1 MLRGQATPQYWRG
14 IAFYYADARSTST
27 LSGKMQI
34 SASKSLLQ
42 HVLVEHAG
50 VGADGQLTS
59 ALAVTGSV
67 PPFTAELTVRRCAY
81 TALNIT
87 DPVNGFALTRT
98 RLLENR
104 GYGLFLNASVGRV
117 LLSGLEIEANGADGL
132 RFVHH
137 DKPFYSTDSFCQTPN
152 LGHAQVFPVRYTH
165 QQDAYNAPTEE
176 CCQEFY
182 ANDWEGQRITVHFPV
197 LTSAV
202 DDRRELQNSVMAE
215 LMMPRAENYYP
226 AGREGSIYVVDGSRV
241 IADFYVRNGTSVQ
254 SVSTLYGN
262 GPLKV
267 CYRPAHY
274 RKVRFTVEVVLD
286 YGREYDL
293 VLTDSR
299 VVANSGRGVW
309 LQDLRSGAVLN
320 RTLVAGHDHVAGVHM
335 AGGVGNL
342 VVNSSIIS
350 GNVGEGVNVTSGG
363 GYLHLDRSEVVNN
376 TGAGMAVWFN
386 ESLGLQAFNY
396 SAHLTRSSVVG
407 NGVGLLVDSG
417 CHFAG
422 RGPSSSS
429 SKAQGL
435 GGANMLS
442 FTPTVYWNVSMNVFA
457 EQREQAILVRSC
469 LPRPRILKMSL
480 TPSITN
486 LTISHNR
493 FLGNGLQ
500 AIHAAPLFF
509 AKLVVA
515 HNDFSGHRR
524 AVLYVN
530 SRDAFNV
537 DGFVEEAERFP
548 FSFQPEAGRLSSQR
562 KLALDAWPAVV
573 RIRGNHFHD
582 NSGQY
587 VVSVGLL
594 EPQAWSTTGS
604 VHNPIQNL
612 PQRVMFTRNL
622 LTGNAVSEP
631 FEGRLNSRSRVA
643 AVLCVTSSNV
653 HVWRNEFTNPASR
666 YELGV
671 HLGAHYRVINASLN
685 YWGTRSLA
693 MSSSGRGFDQPQPER
708 YLQNAANHIYERIFD
723 RKDRYNL
730 AQVEFQPYILVA
742 NALEADRESLSQ
754 PANDREKV
762 SAFFSSSRT
771 TGEIGGQVKGQ
782 VNLPTGVYTVTR
794 DIYVSPEGE
803 LVLNPGTEL
812 RFAQSVGVFVQG
824 KFKAKGTGEADIR
837 LLLAEGAGTTTTSAG
852 FNLGAYPSSS
862 VRRIR
867 ATSNEVQKNIF
878 SKASA
883 STNSSSF
890 STLNLN
896 FTSSTTARPPRMKL
910 GKAPTSSSS
919 YSSNTVRLSNGTEG
933 RLEVLVNGEWGT
945 VCGYHFD
952 IEDAAVAC
960 HQLGLVLNERDWRLE
975 RGHFSFSSSSSSSSR
990 MVLSNVHCDDHGLD
1004 TDLARCKAER
1014 AADGDFEGPAWC
1026 PAGEVGIRCY
1036 PPAWAGVRFG
1046 PLTSEAT
1053 IERVTV
1059 ERAGLLDYQRRR
1071 FAPALQFDYNRFSVR
1086 SAIIRGN
1093 IDSGIGLLWND
1104 VLGEPA
1110 DRADRLVIERTKVT
1124 GNLNHGIVTRTQ
1136 GVTVRECEL
1145 AGNRASGFSYQ
1156 PSFSREEQEDLTS
1169 WVVRQSGGGGVRNGG
1184 RVSVLTIPPEGTGSG
1199 GSSSNH
1205 QHYHQQ
1211 VYLDDIGHQL
1221 YVHVPRRPN
1230 SRTPA
1235 GQPYRVLISTGIGK
1249 RIGVVALAPIF
1260 QTRSSES
1267 MRLYSPQLESGYIP
1281 KMLWD
1286 LRRNLTSFPFV
1297 YPGYRLVLEYSTGE
1311 FPYGGV
1317 LLLLTPKAYPRA
1329 VPGAPTVEEQEA
1341 AEQLAMNTMLLS
1353 DNEIAGNGR
1362 GFTAA
1367 HCSMNV
1373 DFNGNYCKRYGNE
1386 TVFLEGNRISRSTG
1400 AGLFVSSTAFSSTL
1414 PYALMV
1420 SLIEANEG
1428 GQGGEAEHLTYD
1440 PQLTAS
1446 IVAEVNYTLVGN
1458 RFTENG
1464 DHGSIVLYDHS
1475 LYENGDLQRSSLQL
1489 TPGYLMSSAVGTNYP
1504 SNTNLFH
1511 WNVRNCSLEANRN
1524 GGVDIRLPY
1533 TWLYNENFTHTV
1545 RIEDCRFERN
1555 ANFELLIGGHYAK
1568 VNLTRNRFLEN
1579 RCKVGLV
1586 SITGMEKLM
1595 RIEENQMWDNVVQ
1608 RYVLELNMASHA
1620 DKFGTVRAWV
1630 RGNVLRNNRYSGPP
1644 GKTSPFDSSS
1654 SSSTSSSTDGGYS
1667 PETYAIAI
1675 RGVQQVNVTRNILAN
1690 RNLQFELLAGVR
1702 AGSLY
1707 NELDAR
1713 ENWWGTSA
1721 GLASNDAASIR
1732 ERIFDFDDWNSFA
1745 SALFSPWL
1753 ADDRLDSQLI
1763 YDQSSSS
1770 SSSSTDHEDL
1780 FFGLPYLGGRLTKSL
1795 TLTPRDRPYIVNA
1808 DLTVMPGVTLT
1819 LRPGV
1824 VIEFYPSVGVLVLGD
1839 LAALGAEAEP
1849 ITLRALRRNATS
1861 VLRRAKGGGAED
1873 ISFRL
1878 GTLGRGGSST
1888 AGDYRRRRVAKANS
1902 KLQPGTSPP
1911 QPLPAH
1917 PEPLVFSKSDIGGV
1931 RLCLTERCDDQAAEA
1946 AADRAMEEKAN
1957 QYTASGYPKVPRDGG
1972 RRRHGFLEIYN
1983 STTLQWAPVCDT
1995 RFTERNGQVICRQLG
2010 FSPLNVLLRRGPR
2023 LDMDPTLASR
2033 IGHWPEA
2040 LECTGAE
2047 STLADCELRTFSK
2060 DSGLDRKVHT
2070 GYESAP
2076 FIYQS
2081 GRGNTGGKGGG
2092 NSNGPKLLPKDSY
2105 YRAIADNE
2113 TQEMLFYLNDD
2124 WTVLQERSVVQSTS
2138 CRHDGNE
2145 FVYLLCGEDNTAEEG
2160 SGSTEEHWGGIRYAL
2175 PAFEQE
2181 PRGRTGGTGS
2191 TGTSGGSDGTYIGGT
2206 RWLRSRLQ
2214 HVKITGAG
2222 VLHGEKSAAVQIVQ
2236 RTVPLEFVTVERSA
2250 YHGVE
2255 VIAPP
2260 ESLSL
2265 HQMRI
2270 RENLGAGLNLLLLGG
2285 ASSSEAGRV
2294 PFEPLGDGGPLATLP
2309 YNAFGLVDICDAR
2322 KELRVGEKVIVY
2334 YKYDNRPVD
2343 CVKIFTSAN
2352 PLKRIGLRFLQLNLW
2367 SSFVEPEGKANRRA
2381 DDYLQGPKWVHR
2393 TEDIFHNRLH
2403 GMDSSTSSAGAGADP
2418 SAYLDASLLNS
2429 MSDSILLWDGDIF
2442 NETTR
2447 RLLGEVYSD
2456 ATREVLREGR
2466 IAQYGPNGQASVH
2479 LRNTRFAMG
2488 PTAVPKTSSRTAFQ
2502 SGNGP
2507 ADAKTRLY
2515 KSTGYS
2521 LSIQLHAS
2529 GAAPRYG
2536 FIAEITTLP
2545 SAYNADRQERTLQH
2559 NITYSE
2565 VADNEGG
2572 AVLYRAVG
2580 ESLPPLALLHNVFS
2594 RNCRLAWG
2602 NFSSC
2607 GDGGGTSAA
2616 AVQLEIQN
2624 SLSLY
2629 LLNNLFS
2636 GNRAGGVHI
2645 RATSYTAVSAVR
2657 AELANN
2663 LFSENLGQE
2672 ALYFEGAEDSGHAYQ
2687 TVHVTRN
2694 YFTRNRSPHKSN
2706 IVFGG
2711 AVVKFSENVVV
2722 NNWGDSQLFVAGFD
2736 HAQSSSRLQ
2745 TVSRNFFYNNHA
2757 ANERG
2762 EQSTIIVG
2770 SIGQLYS
2777 ENYLVNPDNNFELA
2791 TRNRTIITSAA
2802 FPLKQQLLQPTAVA
2816 AVLAQAIV
2824 QAPANWW
2831 GFNSTS
2837 AVEARIRDSA
2847 DYYHLIPV
2855 NFRPFQSGNLSVLS
2869 GACFGGYEKI
2879 GDTCFV
2885 YVGGRMPFHLARKF
2899 CEHDNSSMPFVRA
2912 ANQYELTRY
2921 VYMQQPGSFDRRRH
2935 PVWVQSFDVAIGAC
2949 SVLVDGS
2956 VSTHDCDDELPFLCE
2971 RDPEIGVSSTTL
2983 AYWYQEPLG
2992 VAAITISLVTALL
3005 SLACM
3010 CCWVCKSRHRHLEK
3024 LQRRNSIRA
3033 SIRSSRSFAS
3043 MNTLASGGNF
3053 IGDHHHHHQQ
3063 QQQQTYFTNRKMG
3076 GITEST
3082 ASGVNHAGLAN
3093 NGATRNGGGH
3103 STRAKMVLPSNAN
3116 TATHNINGSLS
3127 SASSIFEHAV
3137 SQSHHH
3143 QPIATSST
3151 SNINMLMRPP
3161 FGLMY
3166 ENQAFKGQQGSS
3178 TPLSPVASFA
3188 SSSRER
3194 DFAAGLPAHQSVSGG
3209 HGARAWTPDSNST
3222 LDYKVKPP
3230 GTTSAALTRADQLS
3244 QYTASTD
3251 NIHKS
3256 LPSSSAS
3263 SASSTASSE
3272 AAASSPSIINAP
3284 IVQQPQHQQHFI
3296 RRPSGGKGGGQK
3308 GLNQQ
3313 LRAPGHPPPPPPARK
3328 SLDPTMLKESTFDT
3342 TPPTSVDGTSPREML
3357 TFGAAKRGQP
3367 QQQQQPQHLMRQHR
3381 PHYNTDLDTIGG
3393 SQPSLLY
3400 GHHGGGG
3407 GPPSSMGGST
3417 HESSNMHYLETSLDG
3432 ESFYTQ
3438 GEEEDGGGHLSSSA
3452 RMYVS
3457 QPLETAM

>member
-1 MLRGQATPQYWRG
+1 MLSKRKRRKGEGEMAADGGISSSTSSAFAYSSSSSSHINGGSYHNFDQLQQTSGGEFPPYYSQYYPPYLVEDVRIQPAPTRQGKSRPLAKAPSVPAARLYLDPATFTGGEVTGHAVLRRRNAGSSLPQTFDMSDSDQFHQPDYLITGDIYVPPGARLEIEPGVRIAFAPRVGLTVRGSLLANGTSTAKIVFTSAATSILRFHSSAIFNTASTPVFSSRSYGATSEPNDPSRPWRNSLRLVDGHSPAEGRLQVHHRGRWHSVCTASRNWTAPDVGVACRQLGYSGGSWARWYPRNNASRQLLLERCPGWAARRVGSGVCDYHQDIGLRCDPQQLPDLQHPTSINSMLRRPPQYWRG

-202 DDRRELQNSVMAE
+202 DDHGRELQNSVMAE

-335 AGGVGNL
+335 AGA
-342 VVNSSIIS
+342 SIIS

-429 SKAQGL
+429 SKAQGA
-435 GGANMLS
+435 GNMLS
-442 FTPTVYWNVSMNVFA
+442 FTPTVYWNVSMNVFS

-548 FSFQPEAGRLSSQR
+548 FLFSTGSGATEQSAEAGAGRLAGGGSHSGESLSRQQR
-562 KLALDAWPAVV
+562 PV
-573 RIRGNHFHD
+573 RGQRGAA
-582 NSGQY
+582 GAA
-587 VVSVGLL
+587 GL
-594 EPQAWSTTGS
+594 EYRQ
-604 VHNPIQNL
+604 
-612 PQRVMFTRNL
+612 F
-622 LTGNAVSEP
+622 SEP
-631 FEGRLNSRSRVA
+631 EVSTIQFRTSHSGRSRVA

-653 HVWRNEFTNPASR
+653 HVWRNEFTNPGVPIRTGRPPGRPLSGHQCVAQL
-666 YELGV
+666 LG
-671 HLGAHYRVINASLN
+671 N
-685 YWGTRSLA
+685 
-693 MSSSGRGFDQPQPER
+693 EK

-782 VNLPTGVYTVTR
+782 
-794 DIYVSPEGE
+794 GE

-837 LLLAEGAGTTTTSAG
+837 LLLAEGCW
-852 FNLGAYPSSS
+852 NYYH
-862 VRRIR
+862 
-867 ATSNEVQKNIF
+867 F
-878 SKASA
+878 SWLQPGGQSL
-883 STNSSSF
+883 S
-890 STLNLN
+890 LNKLL
-896 FTSSTTARPPRMKL
+896 FFFDAEPQLYLSSSTTARPPRMKL

-975 RGHFSFSSSSSSSSR
+975 RGHFSFSSSSSSSSSR

-1136 GVTVRECEL
+1136 GVT
-1145 AGNRASGFSYQ
+1145 

-1169 WVVRQSGGGGVRNGG
+1169 WVVRQSGGGGVRSGGG

-1199 GSSSNH
+1199 GSSSN
-1205 QHYHQQ
+1205 
-1211 VYLDDIGHQL
+1211 
-1221 YVHVPRRPN
+1221 
-1230 SRTPA
+1230 
-1235 GQPYRVLISTGIGK
+1235 ISTTTS
-1249 RIGVVALAPIF
+1249 RSTSTTLATSSPASANASASSPWRPIF

-1286 LRRNLTSFPFV
+1286 LRRNLTSFPFCLPRDT
-1297 YPGYRLVLEYSTGE
+1297 PGVG
-1311 FPYGGV
+1311 
-1317 LLLLTPKAYPRA
+1317 AYPRA

-1341 AEQLAMNTMLLS
+1341 AEQLAMNTMLLR
-1353 DNEIAGNGR
+1353 DNEITGNGR

-1654 SSSTSSSTDGGYS
+1654 SSSSSTDGGYS

-1763 YDQSSSS
+1763 YDQSSSSSS

-1957 QYTASGYPKVPRDGG
+1957 QYTASGYPK
-1972 RRRHGFLEIYN
+1972 IYN

-2081 GRGNTGGKGGG
+2081 GRGGGNGGGKGGSG

-2181 PRGRTGGTGS
+2181 PRGRTGSGS
-2191 TGTSGGSDGTYIGGT
+2191 GGGTSGGSDGTYIGGT

-2222 VLHGEKSAAVQIVQ
+2222 CSMG
-2236 RTVPLEFVTVERSA
+2236 RR
-2250 YHGVE
+2250 
-2255 VIAPP
+2255 APP
-2260 ESLSL
+2260 CRLSSGPFRWSLS
-2265 HQMRI
+2265 
-2270 RENLGAGLNLLLLGG
+2270 
-2285 ASSSEAGRV
+2285 
-2294 PFEPLGDGGPLATLP
+2294 P
-2309 YNAFGLVDICDAR
+2309 
-2322 KELRVGEKVIVY
+2322 
-2334 YKYDNRPVD
+2334 
-2343 CVKIFTSAN
+2343 
-2352 PLKRIGLRFLQLNLW
+2352 W
-2367 SSFVEPEGKANRRA
+2367 S
-2381 DDYLQGPKWVHR
+2381 
-2393 TEDIFHNRLH
+2393 
-2403 GMDSSTSSAGAGADP
+2403 
-2418 SAYLDASLLNS
+2418 
-2429 MSDSILLWDGDIF
+2429 
-2442 NETTR
+2442 
-2447 RLLGEVYSD
+2447 
-2456 ATREVLREGR
+2456 
-2466 IAQYGPNGQASVH
+2466 
-2479 LRNTRFAMG
+2479 
-2488 PTAVPKTSSRTAFQ
+2488 AVPT
-2502 SGNGP
+2502 
-2507 ADAKTRLY
+2507 
-2515 KSTGYS
+2515 
-2521 LSIQLHAS
+2521 
-2529 GAAPRYG
+2529 
-2536 FIAEITTLP
+2536 
-2545 SAYNADRQERTLQH
+2545 
-2559 NITYSE
+2559 
-2565 VADNEGG
+2565 
-2572 AVLYRAVG
+2572 
-2580 ESLPPLALLHNVFS
+2580 
-2594 RNCRLAWG
+2594 
-2602 NFSSC
+2602 
-2607 GDGGGTSAA
+2607 
-2616 AVQLEIQN
+2616 
-2624 SLSLY
+2624 
-2629 LLNNLFS
+2629 
-2636 GNRAGGVHI
+2636 
-2645 RATSYTAVSAVR
+2645 
-2657 AELANN
+2657 
-2663 LFSENLGQE
+2663 
-2672 ALYFEGAEDSGHAYQ
+2672 
-2687 TVHVTRN
+2687 
-2694 YFTRNRSPHKSN
+2694 
-2706 IVFGG
+2706 
-2711 AVVKFSENVVV
+2711 
-2722 NNWGDSQLFVAGFD
+2722 
-2736 HAQSSSRLQ
+2736 
-2745 TVSRNFFYNNHA
+2745 
-2757 ANERG
+2757 
-2762 EQSTIIVG
+2762 
-2770 SIGQLYS
+2770 
-2777 ENYLVNPDNNFELA
+2777 
-2791 TRNRTIITSAA
+2791 
-2802 FPLKQQLLQPTAVA
+2802 
-2816 AVLAQAIV
+2816 
-2824 QAPANWW
+2824 
-2831 GFNSTS
+2831 
-2837 AVEARIRDSA
+2837 
-2847 DYYHLIPV
+2847 
-2855 NFRPFQSGNLSVLS
+2855 
-2869 GACFGGYEKI
+2869 
-2879 GDTCFV
+2879 
-2885 YVGGRMPFHLARKF
+2885 
-2899 CEHDNSSMPFVRA
+2899 
-2912 ANQYELTRY
+2912 
-2921 VYMQQPGSFDRRRH
+2921 
-2935 PVWVQSFDVAIGAC
+2935 
-2949 SVLVDGS
+2949 
-2956 VSTHDCDDELPFLCE
+2956 
-2971 RDPEIGVSSTTL
+2971 
-2983 AYWYQEPLG
+2983 
-2992 VAAITISLVTALL
+2992 
-3005 SLACM
+3005 
-3010 CCWVCKSRHRHLEK
+3010 
-3024 LQRRNSIRA
+3024 
-3033 SIRSSRSFAS
+3033 
-3043 MNTLASGGNF
+3043 
-3053 IGDHHHHHQQ
+3053 
-3063 QQQQTYFTNRKMG
+3063 
-3076 GITEST
+3076 T
-3082 ASGVNHAGLAN
+3082 AS
-3093 NGATRNGGGH
+3093 R
-3103 STRAKMVLPSNAN
+3103 
-3116 TATHNINGSLS
+3116 
-3127 SASSIFEHAV
+3127 
-3137 SQSHHH
+3137 
-3143 QPIATSST
+3143 
-3151 SNINMLMRPP
+3151 
-3161 FGLMY
+3161 
-3166 ENQAFKGQQGSS
+3166 
-3178 TPLSPVASFA
+3178 
-3188 SSSRER
+3188 
-3194 DFAAGLPAHQSVSGG
+3194 
-3209 HGARAWTPDSNST
+3209 
-3222 LDYKVKPP
+3222 
-3230 GTTSAALTRADQLS
+3230 
-3244 QYTASTD
+3244 
-3251 NIHKS
+3251 
-3256 LPSSSAS
+3256 
-3263 SASSTASSE
+3263 
-3272 AAASSPSIINAP
+3272 
-3284 IVQQPQHQQHFI
+3284 
-3296 RRPSGGKGGGQK
+3296 
-3308 GLNQQ
+3308 
-3313 LRAPGHPPPPPPARK
+3313 
-3328 SLDPTMLKESTFDT
+3328 
-3342 TPPTSVDGTSPREML
+3342 
-3357 TFGAAKRGQP
+3357 
-3367 QQQQQPQHLMRQHR
+3367 
-3381 PHYNTDLDTIGG
+3381 
-3393 SQPSLLY
+3393 
-3400 GHHGGGG
+3400 
-3407 GPPSSMGGST
+3407 
-3417 HESSNMHYLETSLDG
+3417 
-3432 ESFYTQ
+3432 
-3438 GEEEDGGGHLSSSA
+3438 
-3452 RMYVS
+3452 
-3457 QPLETAM
+3457 